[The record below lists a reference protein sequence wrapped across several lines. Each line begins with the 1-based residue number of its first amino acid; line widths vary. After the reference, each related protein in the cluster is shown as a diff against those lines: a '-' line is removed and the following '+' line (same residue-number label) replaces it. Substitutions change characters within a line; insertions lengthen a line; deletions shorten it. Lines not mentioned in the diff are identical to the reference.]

1 MNEDLEL
8 IERLKGGER
17 AAFKQLVDKYKK
29 KSYAIAYSILEDKE
43 ESKDVLQEAF
53 VKVFYSINSF
63 RQDASFSTWFYRILV
78 NLCKDHLRKRSKQFI
93 SIDATFKTEE
103 GSDIKKVEIA
113 DLRENPISALVN
125 KEAGAMINKALNKLP
140 TKQRLAFI
148 LKHIDGLG
156 IEEISNSLGCSI
168 STCKV
173 HLFRAVRSLR
183 RQLIPYYKEA

>member
-8 IERLKGGER
+8 VERLKGGDR
-17 AAFKQLVDKYKK
+17 TAFKQLVDKYKK
-29 KSYAIAYSILEDKE
+29 KAYAIACSILEDRE

-78 NLCKDHLRKRSKQFI
+78 NLCKDQLRKRSKQFV
-93 SIDATFKTEE
+93 SIDATFKSEE
-103 GSDIKKVEIA
+103 GQDIKETEIA
-113 DLRENPISALVN
+113 DLRENPVSTLVN
-125 KEAGAMINKALNKLP
+125 KERGVMINKALKKLP
-140 TKQRLAFI
+140 AKQRLAFI
-148 LKHIDGLG
+148 LKHIDGLS

-173 HLFRAVRSLR
+173 HLFRAVRALR
-183 RQLIPYYKEA
+183 RQLAPYL